1 MIDTCPSGH
10 QDGPKKRYLEVTIVQ
25 PTTYK
30 RHYENFKKLI
40 RRITYFENWW
50 RRNLCEAQCD
60 THNYNFYIFFFLLFG
75 SFVLILHAL
84 NFEKLRIVRNVIIRR
99 KLYELRIIG
108 HVYIKFYLV
117 HKSVSA
123 MMIFC
128 LVTGK
133 TFFDR
138 NKRFNGGS
146 IFCKRISSNKQYL
159 VKVITVIGRSNSI
172 FWSTEAGNK

>member
-1 MIDTCPSGH
+1 MKIGDGEICAKPS
-10 QDGPKKRYLEVTIVQ
+10 VT
-25 PTTYK
+25 PTTII
-30 RHYENFKKLI
+30 F
-40 RRITYFENWW
+40 
-50 RRNLCEAQCD
+50 
-60 THNYNFYIFFFLLFG
+60 IFFFLFFG

-172 FWSTEAGNK
+172 F